1 MEKKTETIYIKSVV
15 SMEIVTE
22 YRVLDTDK
30 LVEKLKE
37 RGVTRVED
45 LFNEYD
51 NFGYNLMDEL
61 DRDELIEMV
70 DYETGEIIE
79 AEPALYLW
87 ACGDLG
93 GDPELSKLLDT
104 ISENQ

>member
-1 MEKKTETIYIKSVV
+1 MEKKTAKIYIKSVV

-37 RGVTRVED
+37 KGVTRVD
-45 LFNEYD
+45 DIFNEYD
-51 NFGYNLMDEL
+51 TFGYNLMDEL
-61 DRDELIEMV
+61 DRDELIEELG
-70 DYETGEIIE
+70 YETGDIITE
-79 AEPALYLW
+79 EPALYLW

-93 GDPELSKLLDT
+93 GDPELSKVLET

>member
-37 RGVTRVED
+37 RGVTRVDD

-61 DRDELIEMV
+61 DRDELIEELG
-70 DYETGEIIE
+70 YETGDIITE
-79 AEPALYLW
+79 EPALYLW
-87 ACGDLG
+87 ACGDIF
-93 GDPELSKLLDT
+93 GDRNLSKVLDT

>member
-1 MEKKTETIYIKSVV
+1 MEKKTAKIYIKSVV

-37 RGVTRVED
+37 KGVTRVD
-45 LFNEYD
+45 DIFNEYD

-61 DRDELIEMV
+61 DRDELIEELG
-70 DYETGEIIE
+70 YETGDIITE
-79 AEPALYLW
+79 EPALYLW

-93 GDPELSKLLDT
+93 GDPELSKVLET